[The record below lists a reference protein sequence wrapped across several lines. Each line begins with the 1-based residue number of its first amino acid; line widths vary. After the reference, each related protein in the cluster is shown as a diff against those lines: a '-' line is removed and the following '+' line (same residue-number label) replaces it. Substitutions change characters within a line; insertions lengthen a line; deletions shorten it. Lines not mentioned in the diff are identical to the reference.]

1 MKTIKINEIVIGEGK
16 PKVCVPIT
24 GSTAE
29 EIAEEVQQIK
39 EFEIDLV
46 EWRADFFG
54 KVDELSEVLDVLEKL
69 KYRLGRIPVLFTLRS
84 KKEGGEKEFTDELY
98 VKLNEAAI
106 NSGLIELVDIELEQK
121 NITKLITEAKNAQVV
136 TVISSH
142 DFHQTPPKKE
152 IFSKLKR
159 TETLGGD
166 IFKIAVMPQS
176 PKDVLSLLE
185 ATWEMKSELADR
197 PIITMAMG
205 PQGVISRLSGELFGS
220 AVTFGAAVKASA
232 PGQLDVKELQYILK
246 ALHHHL
252 QA

>member
-1 MKTIKINEIVIGEGK
+1 
-16 PKVCVPIT
+16 
-24 GSTAE
+24 
-29 EIAEEVQQIK
+29 
-39 EFEIDLV
+39 
-46 EWRADFFG
+46 
-54 KVDELSEVLDVLEKL
+54 
-69 KYRLGRIPVLFTLRS
+69 
-84 KKEGGEKEFTDELY
+84 
-98 VKLNEAAI
+98 
-106 NSGLIELVDIELEQK
+106 
-121 NITKLITEAKNAQVV
+121 
-136 TVISSH
+136 
-142 DFHQTPPKKE
+142 
-152 IFSKLKR
+152 
-159 TETLGGD
+159 
-166 IFKIAVMPQS
+166 MPQS